1 MNDLFVLISAL
12 LSLMFLGC
20 GPGVEP
26 QGELSTQQEKNIPPD
41 DWSNGPWKN
50 QYPTAECVAVIDGDT
65 VDLLIDSNKTI
76 RVRLASIDAPEP
88 GQPFGSAAQKMLSE
102 LISGKKVRYDMT
114 RPDKEGRVRAFLYV
128 GIDGKPTDVNLQLVV
143 AGLAWPADSQSPDA
157 VYTTNYKS
165 ARQAKRGL
173 FADSRYVE
181 PWEWRK
187 LSEVEKEKLR

>member
-1 MNDLFVLISAL
+1 MNRPTRRFQLVGRFNNGDQSKPRAVLFWNRHENLGTQPIMNYRVALIWSL
-12 LSLMFLGC
+12 LSLMVLGC

-102 LISGKKVRYDMT
+102 LISGKKVRYDMA
-114 RPDKEGRVRAFLYV
+114 RPDKDGRGLAFLYV
-128 GIDGKPTDVNLQLVV
+128 GIDGKPTDVNLQLVA
-143 AGLAWPADSQSPDA
+143 AGLAWP
-157 VYTTNYKS
+157 
-165 ARQAKRGL
+165 
-173 FADSRYVE
+173 
-181 PWEWRK
+181 
-187 LSEVEKEKLR
+187 